1 MWRLSAVHQGP
12 KSNRMEQQLVSVAM
26 AAHPRLTQAHV
37 GKALDVEF
45 RQYSLRTL
53 MDQDVLLQED
63 VELIELL
70 DPSVLS
76 TRSSSS
82 RATVSLP
89 GNRFLTP
96 SIWYCPAPPCLVP
109 VSVCRCL
116 PCILPCLPACRLIS
130 TLSVP
135 HSLDVSG
142 LVAFVAVLAGLRSV
156 AEGPG
161 LAVLVPWALALAG
174 FLLVRG
180 AGLWKAAQLGAT
192 MRARGAQL
200 ERLALDSRA
209 LTGLIRKSLRL
220 IQETEVI
227 SRGFTLGYL
236 RQRKDGSLPEHSG
249 RVSAACPLN
258 KAGGQQRGQQL
269 LGLRKASYRA
279 LHSAFR
285 ASRLA
290 TCHMLKSYPSA
301 PTPEPTSPSPLPPL
315 GTMATAAGNRV
326 APAQPGQTRAESRE
340 GTSLN
345 LQHPSSPLLLYHF
358 SSSLSLSIDNVTNY
372 LSTVPLKELG
382 LGLGEVHLTDE
393 QAQEL
398 TDDYSLPA
406 LKVCTF
412 QGNFLYE
419 GVRGNLHCAT
429 KQLSFQIYTAP
440 TPRSQVTR
448 PVVLGACLGAVL
460 FQLWVGQSSE
470 FYRRLAL
477 LLSPGRE
484 ESRQGRGN
492 SEKQWRDFRLMH
504 QVVAEVTGPLHH
516 TLSSCLGELQ
526 RSYDFHRYFE
536 TQRQSQG
543 SDRASRARQKCH
555 ELNILHTSVRSL
567 QLHLKALL
575 NEVIILEDEL
585 EKLMVSGETVE
596 TVGVEDLQDRLRLL
610 QPHMQASCGCWEDT
624 CAQVDRMLHRVTN
637 CPAHQAVGI
646 FSFVLKEIKLPGCRE
661 GTGFTSR
668 IIPAVIGAC
677 VDRCDESVSVL
688 LKRES
693 GKTPGTPEDKTPSLP
708 PPQPCP
714 VTLIHNRD
722 PVPEEQELEAY
733 VSDSDSDTEWRG
745 VLLDLL
751 SPEERERHRQE
762 KEESR
767 RVLLELKGVLGLR
780 ASEMEREKWKQML
793 FSDQAAVRPEG
804 TEPHTTQIPSKPS
817 NQQSNHVASPP
828 GEVEGSTIPL
838 TKTQLSCGHSEG
850 GKDDTHPP
858 DPVNVEEAL
867 LCHCDRPAGEGSEE
881 NGTECPPVA
890 RVPTVSATDRLTEL
904 HGSAAFG
911 FNSALAAQ
919 VAARSHS
926 FTKMEEKTYGDE
938 EGDVTSQS

>member
-1 MWRLSAVHQGP
+1 MTEEFDEEVVFENSPLFQYLQDLGHSDFEACPTVSQEEEERGRGSGEGPFPQDVLAPLRRGLLWRLADAMWRLSAVHQGP
-12 KSNRMEQQLVSVAM
+12 KSNRMEQ
-26 AAHPRLTQAHV
+26 R
-37 GKALDVEF
+37 LDVEF

-96 SIWYCPAPPCLVP
+96 SIW
-109 VSVCRCL
+109 
-116 PCILPCLPACRLIS
+116 
-130 TLSVP
+130 
-135 HSLDVSG
+135 DVSG

-180 AGLWKAAQLGAT
+180 VGLWKAAQLGAT

-227 SRGFTLGYL
+227 SRGFTLL
-236 RQRKDGSLPEHSG
+236 LD

-290 TCHMLKSYPSA
+290 TCHMLNLTVLALTLSVTYP
-301 PTPEPTSPSPLPPL
+301 
-315 GTMATAAGNRV
+315 
-326 APAQPGQTRAESRE
+326 
-340 GTSLN
+340 LN
-345 LQHPSSPLLLYHF
+345 SE
-358 SSSLSLSIDNVTNY
+358 IDNVTNY

-406 LKVCTF
+406 LKV
-412 QGNFLYE
+412 
-419 GVRGNLHCAT
+419 
-429 KQLSFQIYTAP
+429 
-440 TPRSQVTR
+440 
-448 PVVLGACLGAVL
+448 L

-492 SEKQWRDFRLMH
+492 SEKQWRDVRLMH

-555 ELNILHTSVRSL
+555 ELNVLHTSVRSL

-596 TVGVEDLQDRLRLL
+596 TIGVEELQDRLRLL

-637 CPAHQAVGI
+637 CP
-646 FSFVLKEIKLPGCRE
+646 E
-661 GTGFTSR
+661 
-668 IIPAVIGAC
+668 
-677 VDRCDESVSVL
+677 
-688 LKRES
+688 
-693 GKTPGTPEDKTPSLP
+693 TPGTPEDKTPSLP

-751 SPEERERHRQE
+751 SPEDPNGTGKRRRSHAASSSSSKVSWASVHLKWSGISGNRCYSAIKLPGGEGRH
-762 KEESR
+762 
-767 RVLLELKGVLGLR
+767 
-780 ASEMEREKWKQML
+780 
-793 FSDQAAVRPEG
+793 
-804 TEPHTTQIPSKPS
+804 PS
-817 NQQSNHVASPP
+817 
-828 GEVEGSTIPL
+828 
-838 TKTQLSCGHSEG
+838 
-850 GKDDTHPP
+850 P
-858 DPVNVEEAL
+858 DPVSVEEAL

-890 RVPTVSATDRLTEL
+890 RVPTLSATDRLTEL